1 MWEDSVKD
9 ALQLLGVGHV
19 GILLLTY
26 IQNKVILLVK
36 KIYVHSA
43 EILFIC
49 RSNPTVTRLQVQ
61 YTDHSATLP
70 PYKMNL

>member
-1 MWEDSVKD
+1 MWEDSIKD

-19 GILLLTY
+19 GILLLPY
-26 IQNKVILLVK
+26 IQKVILLVK

-49 RSNPTVTRLQVQ
+49 RWNPAVTRLQVQ

-70 PYKMNL
+70 PYNSR